1 MCIVRRR
8 NKASQPRTASG
19 GHRQTAAASVSFFPC
34 LTTDRV
40 VFLTGA
46 VMHYICIIT
55 DFHSSV
61 N

>member
-8 NKASQPRTASG
+8 NNSSQPRTASV

-34 LTTDRV
+34 LTTFLI

-55 DFHSSV
+55 DFHSRV